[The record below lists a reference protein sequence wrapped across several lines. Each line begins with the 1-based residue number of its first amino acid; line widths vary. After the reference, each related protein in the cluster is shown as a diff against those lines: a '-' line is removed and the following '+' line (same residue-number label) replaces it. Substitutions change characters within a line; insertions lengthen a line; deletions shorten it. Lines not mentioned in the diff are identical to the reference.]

1 MDERFLPP
9 ALYVLDGSYSDPD
22 KLTLEDAERHLYHI
36 QILDA
41 PTVDISSTEIRD
53 GLAHGEDMSRF
64 MM

>member
-1 MDERFLPP
+1 MEECMENP
-9 ALYVLDGSYSDPD
+9 AIYVLDGAYSDPD

-53 GLAHGEDMSRF
+53 GLARGEDMSRF